1 VKQLPRGTK
10 AWLICAGIGLSIHTI
25 AAQILFPVDLIKAL
39 QSRSQAPLMVL
50 TFLLV
55 ARIFLYFFVP
65 GWGVYL
71 FARTLLERQ
80 TNLFK
85 NAAKTESSAET
96 SSADPG

>member
-1 VKQLPRGTK
+1 MKQLPRGTK
-10 AWLICAGIGLSIHTI
+10 VWLICTGIGLAIHTI

-39 QSRSQAPLMVL
+39 QGRSQAPLMVL

-71 FARTLLERQ
+71 FVRTLLERQ

-85 NAAKTESSAET
+85 NAAKNESSAET
-96 SSADPG
+96 SPADPG